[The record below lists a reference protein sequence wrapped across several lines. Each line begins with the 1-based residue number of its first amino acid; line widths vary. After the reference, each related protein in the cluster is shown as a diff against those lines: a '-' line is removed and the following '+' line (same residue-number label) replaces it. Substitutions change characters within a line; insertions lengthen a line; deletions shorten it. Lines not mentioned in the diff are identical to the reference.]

1 MADSGR
7 WGRMLSRWGVR
18 VMDGVVS
25 AVARRPVRTG
35 AVEAVVTATGTLA
48 AGGDTKE
55 PEGPRADARES
66 AGPRAGARKSAE
78 SPAGAMESA
87 GPRAGA
93 MKSAGPRAGAM
104 ESAGPRAGA
113 MESAESSADAMKSA
127 ESSAGAM
134 KSAGPPPAPTKSAAP
149 SRARKLVTVARDPDT
164 AFVYW
169 ACPEDE
175 GEARLVWR
183 AGARTVRV
191 ERVAA
196 ASGKRYLPFVAP
208 DEPHTA
214 TLELGGDELH
224 SNAARPPEA
233 APRAA
238 GPAVFIHPSDPARRA
253 LAERQ
258 RRQREQLARP
268 THPRPEHL
276 SSSRSG

>member
-35 AVEAVVTATGTLA
+35 ATDVVVTSPGTLA
-48 AGGDTKE
+48 A
-55 PEGPRADARES
+55 
-66 AGPRAGARKSAE
+66 
-78 SPAGAMESA
+78 
-87 GPRAGA
+87 RAGA
-93 MKSAGPRAGAM
+93 MKSAGP
-104 ESAGPRAGA
+104 
-113 MESAESSADAMKSA
+113 SADAMKSA
-127 ESSAGAM
+127 GPSADATNSAARPTDATNSAARPRDATNSAALPPDAK
-134 KSAGPPPAPTKSAAP
+134 KSAPSEAP
-149 SRARKLVTVARDPDT
+149 RKLVTVARDPDT

-169 ACPEDE
+169 ACPDDE

-191 ERVAA
+191 ERVDAA
-196 ASGKRYLPFVAP
+196 AGKRYLPFVTP
-208 DEPHTA
+208 DEPHAA
-214 TLELGGDELH
+214 TLELDGHELT

-238 GPAVFIHPSDPARRA
+238 GPAVFIHPADPERRA

-258 RRQREQLARP
+258 RRQREQLVRP
-268 THPRPEHL
+268 THPRPEHV
-276 SSSRSG
+276 SSSRRG